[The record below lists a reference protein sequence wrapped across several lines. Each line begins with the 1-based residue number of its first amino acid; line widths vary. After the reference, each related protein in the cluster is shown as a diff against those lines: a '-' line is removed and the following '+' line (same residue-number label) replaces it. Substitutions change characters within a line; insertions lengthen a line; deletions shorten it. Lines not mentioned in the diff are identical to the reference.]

1 MKQTL
6 FFLTALAVIFLATCG
21 GQKPAAA
28 VKADTTAACCDS
40 ATLAKC
46 RADST
51 GVGCGDCVIPAAPV
65 ETASGKAAPAQC
77 TS

>member
-6 FFLTALAVIFLATCG
+6 FALTALAVVFLACG
-21 GQKPAAA
+21 AQKPAAA
-28 VKADTTAACCDS
+28 AKADTTAACCDS

-51 GVGCGDCVIPAAPV
+51 GAGCGGCVAPAESTDSA
-65 ETASGKAAPAQC
+65 TGKAAPAQC
-77 TS
+77 AS